1 MSYPPGPVPPPQ
13 GCYRVQSSSGYYTYD
28 SAITH
33 CLTHVAAADP
43 QEEEMRSETNPAL
56 AGAAPAPHTEDR
68 VVGACGYMA
77 ALAMVSTH
85 LQRWSALSSRGVNF
99 SRNSK
104 AQFTSSVKS

>member
-1 MSYPPGPVPPPQ
+1 MG
-13 GCYRVQSSSGYYTYD
+13 
-28 SAITH
+28 
-33 CLTHVAAADP
+33 
-43 QEEEMRSETNPAL
+43 SETNPAL
-56 AGAAPAPHTEDR
+56 PGAVPAPHTEDR
-68 VVGACGYMA
+68 VVVAWGYVA

>member
-1 MSYPPGPVPPPQ
+1 MG
-13 GCYRVQSSSGYYTYD
+13 
-28 SAITH
+28 
-33 CLTHVAAADP
+33 
-43 QEEEMRSETNPAL
+43 SETNPAL
-56 AGAAPAPHTEDR
+56 QAPHTEDR
-68 VVGACGYMA
+68 VAVA